1 MGKTAGAVSRLP
13 ITGII
18 PFRRTMAGTRR
29 PSYFEILMSTQL
41 RLSGYRKK
49 LAMLLAILFI
59 LLCWQIAAWSLPD
72 FLMPGVPTVMARLWD
87 DVRSAEFR
95 LTLLNSLTR
104 LAGGYG
110 AALFFGIG
118 FGLIGAVLFFF
129 REVLKSAII
138 ILQSIP
144 SIAWVPL
151 FLILMGFGN
160 LPIIVVIALA
170 AFFPAALSVMNA
182 TESVQQVHVSAA
194 RVMGA
199 SRWDML
205 KRVYLPAVMPEL
217 ITGAQLAFGNAWR
230 ALISAEMLIGFGKG
244 LGRSLAYAGE
254 TADMVGVMANI
265 LTIAVLAVLID
276 QLILENLKHRLLRYQ
291 YV

>member
-1 MGKTAGAVSRLP
+1 
-13 ITGII
+13 
-18 PFRRTMAGTRR
+18 
-29 PSYFEILMSTQL
+29 MSTQI
-41 RLSGYRKK
+41 RLSGYRKA
-49 LAMLLAILFI
+49 LAMAVAVASI
-59 LLCWQIAAWSLPD
+59 LLFWQISAWFLPD
-72 FLMPGVPTVMARLWD
+72 FLMPDVPTVMVRLW
-87 DVRSAEFR
+87 AEIQSSDFQAALYGSLFR
-95 LTLLNSLTR
+95 LG
-104 LAGGYG
+104 AGYG
-110 AALFFGIG
+110 AALLFGVG
-118 FGLIGAVLFFF
+118 FGLLGAVLFFF

-160 LPIIVVIALA
+160 LPMIVVIALA

-182 TESVQQVHVSAA
+182 TESVQKVHVSAA

-199 SRWDML
+199 TRWDMV
-205 KRVYLPAVMPEL
+205 RHVYLPAVMPEL

-230 ALISAEMLIGFGKG
+230 ALISAEMLIGFGQG

-254 TADMVGVMANI
+254 TADMAGVMMNI
-265 LTIAVLAVLID
+265 LTIAILATLID
-276 QLILENLKHRLLRYQ
+276 QVILENLKRRLLHYQ

>member
-1 MGKTAGAVSRLP
+1 
-13 ITGII
+13 
-18 PFRRTMAGTRR
+18 
-29 PSYFEILMSTQL
+29 MSTQI
-41 RLSGYRKK
+41 RITGYQKK
-49 LAMLLAILFI
+49 FAMLLAIASI
-59 LLCWQIAAWSLPD
+59 LLLWQIAAWFLPD
-72 FLMPGVPTVMARLWD
+72 FLMPDVPTVMVRLWEEIQTE
-87 DVRSAEFR
+87 EFR
-95 LTLLNSLTR
+95 IALWGSLSR
-104 LAGGYG
+104 LGVGYG
-110 AALFFGIG
+110 AALLLGVS
-118 FGLIGAVLFFF
+118 FGLVGAVLFFF

-151 FLILMGFGN
+151 LLILMGFGS
-160 LPIIVVIALA
+160 LPIIVVVAIA

-182 TESVQQVHVSAA
+182 TESVQKVHVSAA

-199 SRWDML
+199 TRLDML

-230 ALISAEMLIGFGKG
+230 ALISAEMLIGFGNG

-254 TADMVGVMANI
+254 TADMIGVMMNI
-265 LTIAVLAVLID
+265 LTIAILAVLID
-276 QLILENLKHRLLRYQ
+276 QLILEKLKHRLLRYQ

>member
-1 MGKTAGAVSRLP
+1 MMVGSS
-13 ITGII
+13 
-18 PFRRTMAGTRR
+18 R
-29 PSYFEILMSTQL
+29 PSSFLKSFMSTQN
-41 RLSGYRKK
+41 RLSGFQKK
-49 LAMLLAILFI
+49 LAMAMAVAFI
-59 LLCWQIAAWSLPD
+59 LLLWQISAWILPD
-72 FLMPGVPTVMARLWD
+72 FLMPGVPTVMARLWEEIQSPNFRAALWGSL
-87 DVRSAEFR
+87 VRLS
-95 LTLLNSLTR
+95 
-104 LAGGYG
+104 GGYG
-110 AALFFGIG
+110 AAMVFGIA
-118 FGLIGAVLFFF
+118 FGLVGAVMYFF

-160 LPIIVVIALA
+160 LPIIVVVAIA

-199 SRWDML
+199 TRWDML

-230 ALISAEMLIGFGKG
+230 ALISAEMLVGFGKG
-244 LGRSLAYAGE
+244 LGRSLSYAGE
-254 TADMVGVMANI
+254 TADMVGVMTNI
-265 LTIAVLAVLID
+265 LAIAILAPLID
-276 QLILENLKHRLLRYQ
+276 QLILEKMKHRLLRYQ

>member
-1 MGKTAGAVSRLP
+1 
-13 ITGII
+13 
-18 PFRRTMAGTRR
+18 
-29 PSYFEILMSTQL
+29 MSTQT
-41 RLSGYRKK
+41 RLSGFHKK
-49 LAMLLAILFI
+49 LAFALAVVLI
-59 LLCWQIAAWSLPD
+59 LLGWQVAAWILPD
-72 FLMPGVPTVMARLWD
+72 FLMPDVPVVMKRLWEEMQSESF
-87 DVRSAEFR
+87 RTALWGSLFR
-95 LTLLNSLTR
+95 LGT
-104 LAGGYG
+104 GYG
-110 AALFFGIG
+110 AALAFGIG

-151 FLILMGFGN
+151 FLIMMGFGN
-160 LPIIVVIALA
+160 LPIIVVVAIA

-182 TESVQQVHVSAA
+182 TESVQKVHVAAA

-205 KRVYLPAVMPEL
+205 RRVYLPAVMPEL

-244 LGRSLAYAGE
+244 LGRSLSYAGE
-254 TADMVGVMANI
+254 TADMVGVMTSI
-265 LTIAVLAVLID
+265 LAIAILAPLID
-276 QLILENLKHRLLRYQ
+276 QLVLENLKHRVLRYQ

>member
-1 MGKTAGAVSRLP
+1 
-13 ITGII
+13 
-18 PFRRTMAGTRR
+18 
-29 PSYFEILMSTQL
+29 MSTQV
-41 RLSGYRKK
+41 RLSGNQRK
-49 LAMLLAILFI
+49 LAMFLAVVFI
-59 LLCWQIAAWSLPD
+59 LLMWQIAAWFLPD
-72 FLMPGVPTVMARLWD
+72 FLMPDVHTVFVRLWEEVQTSGFREALSGSL
-87 DVRSAEFR
+87 VR
-95 LTLLNSLTR
+95 LGT
-104 LAGGYG
+104 GYG
-110 AALFFGIG
+110 VALLLGIG
-118 FGLIGAVLFFF
+118 FGLVGAILFFF

-160 LPIIVVIALA
+160 LPIIVVVAVA

-199 SRWDML
+199 SRWDLL

-244 LGRSLAYAGE
+244 LGRGLSYAGE
-254 TADMVGVMANI
+254 TADMVGVMMNI
-265 LTIAVLAVLID
+265 LVIAILAPLID
-276 QLILENLKHRLLRYQ
+276 QLLLENLKHRVLRYQ

>member
-1 MGKTAGAVSRLP
+1 
-13 ITGII
+13 
-18 PFRRTMAGTRR
+18 
-29 PSYFEILMSTQL
+29 MSTHN
-41 RLSGYRKK
+41 RLSGNQKK
-49 LAMLLAILFI
+49 SAFALAVGLI
-59 LLCWQIAAWSLPD
+59 LLGWQTAAWMLPD
-72 FLMPGVPTVMARLWD
+72 FLMPDVPVVMLRLWQELQTEAFRAALWGSL
-87 DVRSAEFR
+87 VR
-95 LTLLNSLTR
+95 LGT
-104 LAGGYG
+104 GYG
-110 AALFFGIG
+110 AALLFGIG
-118 FGLIGAVLFFF
+118 FGLVGAVMFFF
-129 REVLKSAII
+129 RHVLKSAII

-160 LPIIVVIALA
+160 LPMIVVVAIA

-182 TESVQQVHVSAA
+182 TESVQKVHVAAA

-205 KRVYLPAVMPEL
+205 RHVYLPAVMPEL

-230 ALISAEMLIGFGKG
+230 ALISCEMLIGFGKG
-244 LGRSLAYAGE
+244 LGRSLSYAGE
-254 TADMVGVMANI
+254 TADMVGVMMNI
-265 LTIAVLAVLID
+265 LAIAILAPLID

>member
-1 MGKTAGAVSRLP
+1 MVVAV
-13 ITGII
+13 
-18 PFRRTMAGTRR
+18 AA
-29 PSYFEILMSTQL
+29 ILM
-41 RLSGYRKK
+41 
-49 LAMLLAILFI
+49 F
-59 LLCWQIAAWSLPD
+59 WQVSAWFLPD
-72 FLMPGVPTVMARLWD
+72 FLMPDVPFVVLRLWHD
-87 DVRSAEFR
+87 IQSSDFRSA
-95 LTLLNSLTR
+95 LSGSLTR
-104 LAGGYG
+104 LGFGYG
-110 AALFFGIG
+110 FALLFGIG
-118 FGLIGAVLFFF
+118 FGLVGAVLFFF

-160 LPIIVVIALA
+160 MPIIVVVALA

-182 TESVQQVHVSAA
+182 TESVLNVHVSAA

-230 ALISAEMLIGFGKG
+230 ALISAEMLIGFGQG

-254 TADMVGVMANI
+254 TADMIGVMANI
-265 LTIAVLAVLID
+265 LTIAILATLID
-276 QLILENLKHRLLRYQ
+276 QVFLENLKRRVLRYQ

>member
-1 MGKTAGAVSRLP
+1 
-13 ITGII
+13 
-18 PFRRTMAGTRR
+18 
-29 PSYFEILMSTQL
+29 MSTQT
-41 RLSGYRKK
+41 RLSGFHKK
-49 LAMLLAILFI
+49 IAFALAVVLI
-59 LLCWQIAAWSLPD
+59 LLGWQIAAWILPD
-72 FLMPGVPTVMARLWD
+72 FLMPDVPVVMMRLWQEIQTE
-87 DVRSAEFR
+87 SFR
-95 LTLLNSLTR
+95 AALWGSLIR
-104 LAGGYG
+104 LGSGYG
-110 AALFFGIG
+110 AALLFGIG

-151 FLILMGFGN
+151 FLIMMGFGN
-160 LPIIVVIALA
+160 MPMIVVVAIA

-182 TESVQQVHVSAA
+182 TESVQKVHVAAA

-205 KRVYLPAVMPEL
+205 RRVYLPAVMPEL

-230 ALISAEMLIGFGKG
+230 ALISCEMLIGFGKG
-244 LGRSLAYAGE
+244 LGRSLSYAGE
-254 TADMVGVMANI
+254 TADMVGVMTSI
-265 LTIAVLAVLID
+265 LAIAILAPLID
-276 QLILENLKHRLLRYQ
+276 QLVLENLKHRVLRYQ

>member
-1 MGKTAGAVSRLP
+1 
-13 ITGII
+13 
-18 PFRRTMAGTRR
+18 
-29 PSYFEILMSTQL
+29 MSTQV
-41 RLSGYRKK
+41 RLTGIPKV
-49 LAMLLAILFI
+49 LAVAVAIASI
-59 LLCWQIAAWSLPD
+59 LLLWQLAAWSLPD
-72 FLMPGVPTVMARLWD
+72 FLMPGVPTVVSRLIEELQ
-87 DVRSAEFR
+87 SASF
-95 LTLLNSLTR
+95 LAALSASMTR
-104 LAGGYG
+104 LGLGYG
-110 AALFFGIG
+110 AALLFGVG
-118 FGLIGAVLFFF
+118 FGLLGAVLFFF

-182 TESVQQVHVSAA
+182 TESVQKVHVSAA

-199 SRWDML
+199 SHWQLLR
-205 KRVYLPAVMPEL
+205 RVYLPAVMPEL

-230 ALISAEMLIGFGKG
+230 ALISAEMLIGFGQG

-254 TADMVGVMANI
+254 TADMVGVMTNI
-265 LTIAVLAVLID
+265 LVIAILATLID
-276 QLILENLKHRLLRYQ
+276 QVLLENLRRKVLHYQ

>member
-1 MGKTAGAVSRLP
+1 
-13 ITGII
+13 
-18 PFRRTMAGTRR
+18 
-29 PSYFEILMSTQL
+29 MSTQL

-49 LAMLLAILFI
+49 LAMILAIVFI

-72 FLMPGVPTVMARLWD
+72 FLMPGVPAVMARLWHE
-87 DVRSAEFR
+87 VRTAEFR
-95 LTLLNSLTR
+95 LTLWGSLMR
-104 LAGGYG
+104 LGAGYG
-110 AALFFGIG
+110 AALLFGIG

-129 REVLKSAII
+129 REVLKSAIV

-170 AFFPAALSVMNA
+170 GFFPAALSVMNA
-182 TESVQQVHVSAA
+182 TESVQRVHVAAA

-199 SRWDML
+199 SPADML
-205 KRVYLPAVMPEL
+205 RRVYLPAVMPQL

-254 TADMVGVMANI
+254 TADMIGVMANI
-265 LTIAVLAVLID
+265 LTIAILALLID

>member
-1 MGKTAGAVSRLP
+1 
-13 ITGII
+13 
-18 PFRRTMAGTRR
+18 
-29 PSYFEILMSTQL
+29 MSTQT
-41 RLSGYRKK
+41 RLSGFHKK
-49 LAMLLAILFI
+49 IAFAVAVVLI
-59 LLCWQIAAWSLPD
+59 LLGWQIAAWILPD
-72 FLMPGVPTVMARLWD
+72 FLMPDVPTVIARLWQEIQSESFRAALWGSL
-87 DVRSAEFR
+87 VRLGS
-95 LTLLNSLTR
+95 
-104 LAGGYG
+104 GYG
-110 AALFFGIG
+110 AALLFGIG
-118 FGLIGAVLFFF
+118 FGLVGAVLFFF

-160 LPIIVVIALA
+160 MPIIVVVAIA

-182 TESVQQVHVSAA
+182 TESVQKVHVAAA

-199 SRWDML
+199 SRLDML
-205 KRVYLPAVMPEL
+205 RRVYLPAVMPEL

-244 LGRSLAYAGE
+244 LGRSLSYAGE
-254 TADMVGVMANI
+254 TADMVGVMMNI
-265 LTIAVLAVLID
+265 LAIAILAPLID
-276 QLILENLKHRLLRYQ
+276 QLVLENLKHRVLRYQ

>member
-1 MGKTAGAVSRLP
+1 MRLGGGRKQVAMGVAV
-13 ITGII
+13 
-18 PFRRTMAGTRR
+18 
-29 PSYFEILMSTQL
+29 
-41 RLSGYRKK
+41 
-49 LAMLLAILFI
+49 LAILLI
-59 LLCWQIAAWSLPD
+59 WQAAAWSLPD
-72 FLMPGVPTVMARLWD
+72 FLMPDVTTVMVRLFND
-87 DVRSAEFR
+87 IQSQEFR
-95 LTLLNSLTR
+95 QALAGSLLR

-110 AALFFGIG
+110 AALVCGIG
-118 FGLIGAVLFFF
+118 FGLLGGLLFFF

-151 FLILMGFGN
+151 FLIMMGFGN
-160 LPIIVVIALA
+160 MPMVVVIGLA

-182 TESVQQVHVSAA
+182 TESVQKVHVSAA

-199 SRWDML
+199 SRWAMMR
-205 KRVYLPAVMPEL
+205 RVYLPAVMPEL

-254 TADMVGVMANI
+254 TADMTGVMANI
-265 LTIAVLAVLID
+265 LTIAVLATLID
-276 QLILENLKHRLLRYQ
+276 VIFLEGLKRRVLRYQ

>member
-1 MGKTAGAVSRLP
+1 MVV
-13 ITGII
+13 
-18 PFRRTMAGTRR
+18 
-29 PSYFEILMSTQL
+29 
-41 RLSGYRKK
+41 
-49 LAMLLAILFI
+49 AILFI
-59 LLCWQIAAWSLPD
+59 LLIWQSAAWTLPD
-72 FLMPGVPTVMARLWD
+72 FLMPGVPTVIARLWAD
-87 DVRSAEFR
+87 IQTGEFR
-95 LTLLNSLTR
+95 QVLSGSLTR
-104 LAGGYG
+104 LGFGYG
-110 AALFFGIG
+110 IALLFGIG
-118 FGLIGAVLFFF
+118 LGLLGGVMYFF

-160 LPIIVVIALA
+160 VPIIVVIALA

-182 TESVQQVHVSAA
+182 TESVLKVHVSAA

-199 SRWDML
+199 SPWGMVR
-205 KRVYLPAVMPEL
+205 RVYLPAVMPEL

-254 TADMVGVMANI
+254 TADMIGVMANI
-265 LTIAVLAVLID
+265 LTIAILATLID
-276 QLILENLKHRLLRYQ
+276 QVLLENLKRKLLRYQ

>member
-1 MGKTAGAVSRLP
+1 MSSQIRL
-13 ITGII
+13 TG
-18 PFRRTMAGTRR
+18 FH
-29 PSYFEILMSTQL
+29 
-41 RLSGYRKK
+41 KK
-49 LAMLLAILFI
+49 LAMVVAIAAILLF
-59 LLCWQIAAWSLPD
+59 WQIAAWFLPD
-72 FLMPGVPTVMARLWD
+72 FLMPDVPYVVLRLWND
-87 DVRSAEFR
+87 IQSADFRSA
-95 LTLLNSLTR
+95 LSGSLTR
-104 LAGGYG
+104 LGFGYG
-110 AALFFGIG
+110 FALLFGVG
-118 FGLIGAVLFFF
+118 FGLVGAVLFFF

-160 LPIIVVIALA
+160 MPIIVVVALA

-182 TESVQQVHVSAA
+182 TESVLNVHVSAA

-199 SRWDML
+199 NRWDML

-230 ALISAEMLIGFGKG
+230 ALISAEMLIGFGQG

-265 LTIAVLAVLID
+265 LTIAILATLID
-276 QLILENLKHRLLRYQ
+276 QVFLENLKRRVLRYQ

>member
-1 MGKTAGAVSRLP
+1 
-13 ITGII
+13 
-18 PFRRTMAGTRR
+18 
-29 PSYFEILMSTQL
+29 MSTQT
-41 RLSGYRKK
+41 RLSGLHKK
-49 LAMLLAILFI
+49 LAFALAVVLI
-59 LLCWQIAAWSLPD
+59 LLGWQIAAWILPD
-72 FLMPGVPTVMARLWD
+72 FLMPDVPVVMKRLWEEMQ
-87 DVRSAEFR
+87 SESFR
-95 LTLLNSLTR
+95 AALWGSLIR
-104 LAGGYG
+104 LGSGYG
-110 AALFFGIG
+110 AALAFGIG

-151 FLILMGFGN
+151 FLIMMGFGN
-160 LPIIVVIALA
+160 LPIIVVVAIA

-182 TESVQQVHVSAA
+182 TESVQKVHVAAA

-199 SRWDML
+199 SRWDL
-205 KRVYLPAVMPEL
+205 LRRVYLPAVMPEL

-244 LGRSLAYAGE
+244 LGRSLSYAGE
-254 TADMVGVMANI
+254 TADMVGVMTSI
-265 LTIAVLAVLID
+265 LTIAILAPLID
-276 QLILENLKHRLLRYQ
+276 QLVLENLKHRVLRYQ

>member
-1 MGKTAGAVSRLP
+1 MFLSMSKKRRVSPAAR
-13 ITGII
+13 
-18 PFRRTMAGTRR
+18 
-29 PSYFEILMSTQL
+29 
-41 RLSGYRKK
+41 K
-49 LAMLLAILFI
+49 LAMAVAIAAILLI
-59 LLCWQIAAWSLPD
+59 WQCAAWTLPD
-72 FLMPGVPTVMARLWD
+72 FLMPGVPVVLGRVWQDLQT
-87 DVRSAEFR
+87 AEFR
-95 LTLLNSLTR
+95 AI
-104 LAGGYG
+104 LAGSMGRLGVGYG
-110 AALFFGIG
+110 FALLFGIG
-118 FGLIGAVLFFF
+118 FGLAGGLLLFF

-138 ILQSIP
+138 VLQSIP

-160 LPIIVVIALA
+160 VPIIVVIALA

-182 TESVQQVHVSAA
+182 TESVMQTHVSAA

-199 SRWDML
+199 SPWDML
-205 KRVYLPAVMPEL
+205 RRVYLPAVMPEL

-265 LTIAVLAVLID
+265 LTIAILATLID
-276 QLILENLKHRLLRYQ
+276 QVFLENIKRRVLRYQ

>member
-1 MGKTAGAVSRLP
+1 MSTNTR
-13 ITGII
+13 ITGN
-18 PFRRTMAGTRR
+18 
-29 PSYFEILMSTQL
+29 Q
-41 RLSGYRKK
+41 KK
-49 LAMLLAILFI
+49 LAMAMAIVFILFV
-59 LLCWQIAAWSLPD
+59 WQLAAWSLPS
-72 FLMPGVPTVMARLWD
+72 FLMPGVPTVFARLWEEIQ
-87 DVRSAEFR
+87 SPTFR
-95 LTLLNSLTR
+95 TALADSLVR

-110 AALFFGIG
+110 SALVFGIG
-118 FGLIGAVLFFF
+118 FGLIGAVLYFF

-151 FLILMGFGN
+151 FLIMMGFGN
-160 LPIIVVIALA
+160 TPIIVVVAIS

-182 TESVQQVHVSAA
+182 TESVQKVHVSAA

-199 SRWDML
+199 SQWELL

-230 ALISAEMLIGFGKG
+230 ALISCEMLVGFGKG
-244 LGRSLAYAGE
+244 LGRSLSYAGE
-254 TADMVGVMANI
+254 TADMVGVMTNI
-265 LTIAVLAVLID
+265 LAIAILAPLID
-276 QLILENLKHRLLRYQ
+276 QLLLENLKHRVLRYQ

>member
-1 MGKTAGAVSRLP
+1 
-13 ITGII
+13 
-18 PFRRTMAGTRR
+18 
-29 PSYFEILMSTQL
+29 MSSQI
-41 RLSGYRKK
+41 RLSGYRKQF
-49 LAMLLAILFI
+49 AMVVAILSI
-59 LLCWQIAAWSLPD
+59 LLFWQIAAWSLPD
-72 FLMPGVPTVMARLWD
+72 FLMPGVPTVLMRLWEEIQSS
-87 DVRSAEFR
+87 RFHSTLGSSLSR
-95 LTLLNSLTR
+95 L
-104 LAGGYG
+104 GFGYG
-110 AALFFGIG
+110 AALVFGIG
-118 FGLIGAVLFFF
+118 FGLVGAVLYFF

-151 FLILMGFGN
+151 FLIMMGFGN

-182 TESVQQVHVSAA
+182 TESVLHVHVSAA

-199 SRWDML
+199 TRWDML
-205 KRVYLPAVMPEL
+205 KRIYLPAVMPEL

-230 ALISAEMLIGFGKG
+230 ALISAEMLIGFGQG

-254 TADMVGVMANI
+254 TADMVGVMADI
-265 LTIAVLAVLID
+265 LTIAILATLID
-276 QLILENLKHRLLRYQ
+276 QVILENLKRHLLRYQ

>member
-1 MGKTAGAVSRLP
+1 M
-13 ITGII
+13 
-18 PFRRTMAGTRR
+18 MAA
-29 PSYFEILMSTQL
+29 IAL
-41 RLSGYRKK
+41 
-49 LAMLLAILFI
+49 ILFV
-59 LLCWQIAAWSLPD
+59 WQVAAWFLPS
-72 FLMPGVPTVMARLWD
+72 FLMPGVPEVMLRLGKEIQ
-87 DVRSAEFR
+87 SADFR
-95 LTLLNSLTR
+95 TALFGSLGR
-104 LAGGYG
+104 LGFGYG
-110 AALFFGIG
+110 AALVFGIG
-118 FGLIGAVLFFF
+118 FGLVGAVLFFF

-160 LPIIVVIALA
+160 LPIIIVVALA

-199 SRWDML
+199 NRWDMIR
-205 KRVYLPAVMPEL
+205 RVYLPAVMPEL

-230 ALISAEMLIGFGKG
+230 ALISAEMLVGFGKG
-244 LGRSLAYAGE
+244 LGRGLAYAGE
-254 TADMVGVMANI
+254 TADMTGVMTNI
-265 LTIAVLAVLID
+265 LVIAILAPLID
-276 QLILENLKHRLLRYQ
+276 QLILEKLKHRLLRYQ

>member
-1 MGKTAGAVSRLP
+1 
-13 ITGII
+13 
-18 PFRRTMAGTRR
+18 
-29 PSYFEILMSTQL
+29 
-41 RLSGYRKK
+41 
-49 LAMLLAILFI
+49 MLIAILAILLF
-59 LLCWQIAAWSLPD
+59 WQMAAWSLPD
-72 FLMPGVPTVMARLWD
+72 FLLPGVPKVLARIGHD
-87 DVRSAEFR
+87 IQTAQFRSI
-95 LTLLNSLTR
+95 
-104 LAGGYG
+104 LAGSMGRLGVGY
-110 AALFFGIG
+110 AFALLFGIG
-118 FGLIGAVLFFF
+118 FGLAGGLLVFF

-138 ILQSIP
+138 VLQSIP

-182 TESVQQVHVSAA
+182 TESVLQTHVSAA

-199 SRWDML
+199 NPWDML
-205 KRVYLPAVMPEL
+205 RRVYLPAVMPEL

-230 ALISAEMLIGFGKG
+230 ALISAEMLIGFGQG

-254 TADMVGVMANI
+254 TADMVGVMADI
-265 LTIAVLAVLID
+265 LTIAILATLID
-276 QLILENLKHRLLRYQ
+276 QVLLENIKRKVLRYQ

>member
-1 MGKTAGAVSRLP
+1 MPAILFKDIMSN
-13 ITGII
+13 
-18 PFRRTMAGTRR
+18 RTHTSA
-29 PSYFEILMSTQL
+29 Y
-41 RLSGYRKK
+41 YKK
-49 LAMLLAILFI
+49 LALALAVLFI
-59 LLCWQIAAWSLPD
+59 LFAWQVAAWILPD
-72 FLMPGVPTVMARLWD
+72 FLMPDVPTVMARLWTELQ
-87 DVRSAEFR
+87 SANFR
-95 LTLLNSLTR
+95 EALTGSLAR
-104 LAGGYG
+104 LGVGYG
-110 AALFFGIG
+110 SALVFGVG
-118 FGLIGAVLFFF
+118 FGLVGAVLYFF

-151 FLILMGFGN
+151 LLILMGFGS
-160 LPIIVVIALA
+160 LPIIVVVAIA

-182 TESVQQVHVSAA
+182 TESVQHVHVSAA

-205 KRVYLPAVMPEL
+205 RRVYLPAVMPEL

-244 LGRSLAYAGE
+244 LGRSLSYAGE
-254 TADMVGVMANI
+254 TADMVGVMTNI
-265 LTIAVLAVLID
+265 LAIAILAPLID
-276 QLILENLKHRLLRYQ
+276 QLLLENLKHRVLRYQ

>member
-1 MGKTAGAVSRLP
+1 
-13 ITGII
+13 
-18 PFRRTMAGTRR
+18 
-29 PSYFEILMSTQL
+29 MSTQT
-41 RLSGYRKK
+41 RLSGFHKK
-49 LAMLLAILFI
+49 IAFAVAVALI
-59 LLCWQIAAWSLPD
+59 LLGWQIAAWILPD
-72 FLMPGVPTVMARLWD
+72 FLMPDVPTVIARLWQEIQSESFRAALGGSL
-87 DVRSAEFR
+87 VRLGS
-95 LTLLNSLTR
+95 
-104 LAGGYG
+104 GYG
-110 AALFFGIG
+110 AALLFGIG

-160 LPIIVVIALA
+160 MPIIVVVAIA

-182 TESVQQVHVSAA
+182 TESVQKVHVAAA

-199 SRWDML
+199 SRLDML
-205 KRVYLPAVMPEL
+205 RRVYLPAVMPEL

-244 LGRSLAYAGE
+244 LGRSLSYAGE
-254 TADMVGVMANI
+254 TADMVGVMMNI
-265 LTIAVLAVLID
+265 LAIAILAPLID
-276 QLILENLKHRLLRYQ
+276 QLVLENLKHRLLRYQ